1 MIAVTAAVS
10 AHSAT
15 AGSGPTLVA
24 ETTEQLPGKMLRFGG
39 AAAIAAGQQ
48 LAAGR
53 EDLGKLLAPFVHDGR
68 GHMCVAGSD
77 GQVVEVRADQLHT
90 LQVAHNHGLS
100 LVAAW
105 AGRAVVVTPDSPE
118 CVCSSA
124 TAATTSEGLIE
135 VRQG

>member
-1 MIAVTAAVS
+1 
-10 AHSAT
+10 
-15 AGSGPTLVA
+15 
-24 ETTEQLPGKMLRFGG
+24 FGG
-39 AAAIAAGQQ
+39 AAAIATSEQ
-48 LAAGR
+48 LAAAS
-53 EDLGKLLAPFVHDGR
+53 ENLGKLLAPFMHNGR
-68 GHMCVAGSD
+68 GYMCVTGSD

-105 AGRAVVVTPDSPE
+105 AGRAVVATPDPSE

-135 VRQG
+135 VRHG